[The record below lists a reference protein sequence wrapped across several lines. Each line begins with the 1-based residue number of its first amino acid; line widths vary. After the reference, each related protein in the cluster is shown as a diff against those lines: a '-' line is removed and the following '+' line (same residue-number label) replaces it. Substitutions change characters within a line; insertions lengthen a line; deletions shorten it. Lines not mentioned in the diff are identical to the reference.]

1 MLRPPDIVVLL
12 GLLRQGDEAWTV
24 RSLAE
29 RLHMPL
35 AAVQRSLARL
45 GETPAFDAAIRSASA
60 GASDELIAHALPF
73 VAPASLGASVR
84 GIPTAWGVAP
94 LADEVTAVDEAPV
107 WPDRRGTA
115 RGPALAPLHA
125 CALALA
131 REDPEMYE
139 ALALVDAL
147 RVGRAR
153 ERKLALGHLRA
164 RLLSQAAP
172 S

>member
-12 GLLRQGDEAWTV
+12 ALLREGDVPWTV

-45 GETPAFDAAIRSASA
+45 GETPAFDAASRRASA

-73 VAPASLGASVR
+73 VVPASLGASVR
-84 GIPTAWGVAP
+84 GIPTAWGAAP
-94 LADEVTAVDEAPV
+94 LADEIAPGEDSPV

-131 REDPEMYE
+131 REDREMYE

-164 RLLSQAAP
+164 RLLTPAART
-172 S
+172 